1 MNRSRTQSLD
11 PRVVLYSGF
20 VLTGIVTT
28 VLGPVLPWLSTRW
41 LLSDATAGSLFT
53 VQFAGGLAGGAIA
66 GMLASIAGTGR
77 TLAAGYVLMAIGL
90 LTMAMGDKAVG
101 TLAIAVAGLGFGFV
115 SPLTNLTSARLSP
128 MRAAGALGAVNLCWG
143 FGAAMWPLIVATS
156 DSRWGVRSALMFVSA
171 LIAAMAV
178 PFVVARF
185 PSDVP
190 HAESSPGH
198 TQAATLTRLATLGL
212 CIALYSGTEAS
223 IGGWVTEFARRMAAP
238 LTTNRW
244 EFAASAFWG
253 GLTAGRAAV
262 AVWLTRRWEVRAMF
276 VGLGVLAAGLALLL
290 AARHV
295 ELVLAAAALCGLGL
309 GPVFPVTVA
318 ALARGFPT
326 RMAGPMVAMG
336 SLGAATLPWLVGALS
351 GRAGSLSVGFAALEG
366 CVALLTVLQVV
377 RVRAHRHEVTHSV

>member
-1 MNRSRTQSLD
+1 MNRSRKHSLD

-77 TLAAGYVLMAIGL
+77 TLAIGYLLMSIGL
-90 LTMAMGDKAVG
+90 LTMAIGDKVVG
-101 TLAIAVAGLGFGFV
+101 TIAIAIAGLGFGFV

-156 DSRWGVRSALMFVSA
+156 DSRWGIRSALMFVSA
-171 LIAAMAV
+171 AIVAMAV

-185 PSDVP
+185 PAEVP
-190 HAESSPGH
+190 HAASSPGR
-198 TQAATLTRLATLGL
+198 TQAATLTRLVTLGL

-223 IGGWVTEFARRMAAP
+223 IGGWVTEFARRMTAP

-262 AVWLTRRWEVRAMF
+262 AVWLTRRWETPAMF
-276 VGLGVLAAGLALLL
+276 FGLGLLATGIALLL
-290 AARHV
+290 SARHV
-295 ELVLAAAALCGLGL
+295 DHVLAAAALCGLGL
-309 GPVFPVTVA
+309 GPIFPVTVA

-351 GRAGSLSVGFAALEG
+351 SRAGSLTVGFAALEG
-366 CVALLTVLQVV
+366 FVLLLIVLQVV
-377 RVRAHRHEVTHSV
+377 RVRSHRREVTHSV

>member
-1 MNRSRTQSLD
+1 MNRSRPPSLD
-11 PRVVLYSGF
+11 PRVVLYAGF

-41 LLSDATAGSLFT
+41 LLSDAAAGSLFT
-53 VQFAGGLAGGAIA
+53 VQFAGGLTGGAIA
-66 GMLASIAGTGR
+66 GMVASIAGTGR
-77 TLAAGYVLMAIGL
+77 TLAAGYVLMSIGL
-90 LTMAMGDKAVG
+90 LTMALSDKAVG
-101 TLAIAVAGLGFGFV
+101 TMAIAVAGLGFGFI

-143 FGAAMWPLIVATS
+143 FGAAMWPLIVASS
-156 DSRWGVRSALMFVSA
+156 DRRWGIGAALMFVSA
-171 LIAAMAV
+171 SIAAMAV
-178 PFVVARF
+178 PFALTAF
-185 PSDVP
+185 PSDLP
-190 HAESSPGH
+190 HAESSSGH

-262 AVWLTRRWEVRAMF
+262 AVWLTRRWETPAMF
-276 VGLGVLAAGLALLL
+276 FGLGVLATGIALLL
-290 AARHV
+290 SARHV
-295 ELVLAAAALCGLGL
+295 EVVLGAAALCGLGL

-351 GRAGSLSVGFAALEG
+351 GRAGSLTAGFAALEG
-366 CVALLTVLQVV
+366 FVLLLVVLQVV
-377 RVRAHRHEVTHSV
+377 RVRSHGQVVTHSV